1 MTGIK
6 RLHFCCIILSVLT
19 GCASLNSNTPFRY
32 QPSLI
37 SQSSSIDKIAGI
49 KILLDKRPKED
60 IAYTKNITDVC
71 EKVTAKLL
79 EDFKTSG
86 IFKEIHYPA
95 KSGDEVVIGG
105 SIERFTWKL
114 YSTPLGFIPLI
125 GYLGVPTLK
134 GEGIATIVLEVR
146 DAKTDA
152 VIATLEE
159 SAKIENYFTVYN
171 FKIGDSGTELEDA
184 FREAGRKL
192 KEDLLT
198 KVNWKK

>member
-1 MTGIK
+1 MTRIK
-6 RLHFCCIILSVLT
+6 KLYFYCIILSLLT

-37 SQSSSIDKIAGI
+37 SQTGSIDKVTAI

-79 EDFKTSG
+79 EDFKASG
-86 IFKEIHYPA
+86 IFKEIHYPPRA
-95 KSGDEVVIGG
+95 GDEIVISG

-114 YSTPLGFIPLI
+114 YTMPLGFIPLL
-125 GYLGVPTLK
+125 GYLGIPTLK
-134 GEGIATIVLEVR
+134 GEGVATIVLEVR
-146 DAKTDA
+146 DAKTD
-152 VIATLEE
+152 VLIATLRE
-159 SAKIENYFTVYN
+159 SAKVENYFTVYN

-184 FREAGRKL
+184 FREVGRKL
-192 KEDLLT
+192 KEGLLT
-198 KVNWKK
+198 QLNWKR